1 MTKLA
6 AAEVAALDPY
16 KFMATIGKR
25 VTAVD
30 IAASWPESCP
40 WRAGA
45 GHGAHRGGH
54 PDYVSARAAGPGA
67 VLPAVCRWSSAPGG
81 PLPEI

>member
-25 VTAVD
+25 V
-30 IAASWPESCP
+30 IHP
-40 WRAGA
+40 
-45 GHGAHRGGH
+45 GGR
-54 PDYVSARAAGPGA
+54 VSTEALLARALITATIDILPVLKDRDSRGRLTPAAGGSRCP
-67 VLPAVCRWSSAPGG
+67 RR
-81 PLPEI
+81 ED